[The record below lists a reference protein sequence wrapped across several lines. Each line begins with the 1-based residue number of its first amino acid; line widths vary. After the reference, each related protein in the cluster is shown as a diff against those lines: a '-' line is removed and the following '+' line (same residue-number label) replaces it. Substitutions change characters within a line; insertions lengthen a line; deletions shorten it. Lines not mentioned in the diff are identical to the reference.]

1 MVNSFSFQ
9 TAVIASSPPSTVM
22 PAFFFFFCFIA
33 PLLEVCFG
41 MVPVIF
47 FHLGKFYIKL
57 LILYMRKLVAL
68 ECYPV
73 TFYMNVHEV

>member
-47 FHLGKFYIKL
+47 FSFRQILHQITDFIYEETGGFGMLSCHL
-57 LILYMRKLVAL
+57 LY
-68 ECYPV
+68 ECA
-73 TFYMNVHEV
+73 